1 MLYRIQRFGIRQTSK
16 IAGIVYFVLGIV
28 LIPFFYIA
36 MSAQPASADASRP
49 EAFSP
54 LTLWML
60 PALYGIIGYA
70 MTALILYI
78 YNSIAK
84 NVGGVELDIVYATEP
99 PPDHPGAG
107 QNPDTSAMR

>member
-1 MLYRIQRFGIRQTSK
+1 M
-16 IAGIVYFVLGIV
+16 AGIVYFVLGIV
-28 LIPFFYIA
+28 LIPFFYIG
-36 MSAQPASADASRP
+36 MSTQSSSGDGTRP
-49 EAFSP
+49 EALP
-54 LTLWML
+54 PVMLLML
-60 PALYGIIGYA
+60 PALYGFVGYV

-107 QNPDTSAMR
+107 HNPGTGAMR